1 MENSEYI
8 TKQCIIEEYL
18 NNWFTYEELAQ
29 YLCIDLAY
37 VEDILDN
44 YCKNDSTLNEK
55 VAEHKFHID
64 RYYYVLENGEEDY
77 VTDSDKRIIGIADYI
92 IANKASLRGTA
103 KQFGL
108 GKSTI
113 FDYVHEKLPKV
124 SIIRYKKV
132 FDVLMANKSF
142 STNNV
147 RVVRQVLQTYDYLVS
162 GLSTQEIQECQHLSR
177 NVVQRNL
184 TTRLPKIDKEK
195 YEIAKGILE
204 ENQKSPLRENSFRA
218 HGK

>member
-1 MENSEYI
+1 MENNEYI

-29 YLCIDLAY
+29 YLCIDLTE
-37 VEDILDN
+37 VENVLDC
-44 YCKNDSTLNEK
+44 YCNNDSVLNKK
-55 VAEHKFHID
+55 VSKHRWCID
-64 RYYYVLENGEEDY
+64 KYYQVLENGGEDCP
-77 VTDSDKRIIGIADYI
+77 TNSDKRIVGIADYI
-92 IANKASLRGTA
+92 IENKASLRATG
-103 KQFGL
+103 KEFGL

-113 FDYVHEKLPKV
+113 FDYVHEKLPEE
-124 SIIRYKKV
+124 SIIHYKKV

-184 TTRLPKIDKEK
+184 TTRLSKIDKRK

-204 ENQKSPLRENSFRA
+204 ENQKSPLRENYFQAR
-218 HGK
+218 GK